1 MKKIPLQGLTLILL
15 TIIPITLINGACEKP
30 LNKLQKIK
38 KSGELHLLTRNNA
51 NCYYI
56 YRDEPMGF
64 EYDLVKAFSNYLDVD
79 LKVHTSNWN
88 HMFENLYKNKGDL
101 LAAGITINREREK
114 IADFSDSYMEIQ
126 QQVVVNRSNRK
137 IQEISD
143 LSGRKVH
150 VREGTTYRNRLKEL
164 NGQNDLGI
172 EIVLHK
178 DKPTEELIRG
188 VARDQIDITIADSNI
203 ALMNRR
209 YYPDIRIAFPI
220 AEPQALG
227 WAVKKGD
234 NELLEEINTFLAKIK
249 ENGKYE
255 EIYERYYGNV
265 HIFDYVD
272 LIKFHRRLESR
283 LPRYKEIIKDQAERH
298 GFDWRLIAAMI
309 YQESH
314 FNPRAVSF
322 TDVKGLM
329 QVTLTTAREMGINNR
344 LDPEQSVKA
353 GVSYLRKL
361 YQRWDKIEGQ
371 DRLLYALASYNIGY
385 GHVSDACKIA
395 ERQGLPPDRWA
406 SLEETLP
413 LLRIKKHYK
422 NTTYGYTRGT
432 EPVRYVNRIMNYYDI
447 LKKKKDIRASS

>member
-1 MKKIPLQGLTLILL
+1 MRKLCSQGLIILL
-15 TIIPITLINGACEKP
+15 TILFIALMNGACERP
-30 LNKLQKIK
+30 RNTLQKIK
-38 KSGELHLLTRNNA
+38 ESGELQLLTRNNA
-51 NCYYI
+51 NCYFI
-56 YRDEPMGF
+56 YRDEPKGF
-64 EYDLVKAFSNYLDVD
+64 EYDLVKAFSDYLDVD
-79 LKVHTSNWN
+79 LKVRTSNWN
-88 HMFENLYKNKGDL
+88 HLFKNLYKNKVDL
-101 LAAGITINREREK
+101 VAAGITINREREK
-114 IADFSDSYMEIQ
+114 VVDFSDSYMEIQ
-126 QQVVVNRSNRK
+126 QQVVVNRRNRTV
-137 IQEISD
+137 QEISD

-150 VREGTTYRNRLKEL
+150 IREGTTYQNRLKEL
-164 NGQNDLGI
+164 NYKNDLGI

-203 ALMNRR
+203 ALLNRH
-209 YYPDIRIAFPI
+209 YYPDIKIAFPV

-234 NELLEEINTFLAKIK
+234 NKLLEEINTFLAKIK
-249 ENGKYE
+249 ENGKYD

-272 LIKFHRRLESR
+272 LMKFHRRLESR
-283 LPRYKEIIKDQAERH
+283 FPKYKGIIKDQAEIH
-298 GFDWRLIAAMI
+298 DFDWRLITAMI

-344 LDPEQSVKA
+344 LDPEQSVRA

-361 YQRWDKIEGQ
+361 YQRWDEIDDR

-385 GHVSDACKIA
+385 GHVKDACKIA
-395 ERQGLPPDRWA
+395 ERQGLPPDSWD

-422 NTTYGYTRGT
+422 NTTYGYARGT

-447 LKKKKDIRASS
+447 LKKKKDIS